1 MDGHVNEPSKLRRPI
16 EESNG
21 LDRWVAWNREQTQ
34 VVASGATRAE
44 AIMAAHEAGEGNP
57 VLEDRTRT
65 TRLLAEARQGAAE
78 AAEEMLRAEG
88 GSLSLGEASTLLRTS
103 RHEVEERR
111 RTGTVFAVVWQGE
124 QRYPAWQFAAG
135 RPIPGLELVLAD
147 LRVHNPDPWAFV
159 RFFLSA
165 NPRLGGATPLQELRC
180 GSLEVVRR
188 AARTYGEHGAA

>member
-1 MDGHVNEPSKLRRPI
+1 MKPDHRSTEKFRDRRLPESAMDGHVNEPSKLRRPI

-88 GSLSLGEASTLLRTS
+88 GSL
-103 RHEVEERR
+103 
-111 RTGTVFAVVWQGE
+111 
-124 QRYPAWQFAAG
+124 
-135 RPIPGLELVLAD
+135 
-147 LRVHNPDPWAFV
+147 
-159 RFFLSA
+159 
-165 NPRLGGATPLQELRC
+165 
-180 GSLEVVRR
+180 
-188 AARTYGEHGAA
+188 